1 MTRQRLN
8 DIIRKHGIHPKFQP
22 EFRAMV
28 EEGKRPSKEL
38 LARMDHVANYKA
50 AKREAMAEFARTSP
64 HKLPPPV
71 RYESL
76 DLETVER

>member
-50 AKREAMAEFARTSP
+50 AKREAMAEFTKTVP

-76 DLETVER
+76 DLETIAR